1 MAGLLTTDRI
11 VRSLT
16 GRLAPHLGHQK
27 RWESRDGVAIY
38 CLEHDAEIMTM
49 RDMIDLGI
57 PLLSP
62 QAQDRVRE
70 SVSRWIRDNSPE
82 DAKLVFK
89 V

>member
-16 GRLAPHLGHQK
+16 KRLAPHIGHQK
-27 RWESRDGVAIY
+27 RWESRDGVAIF
-38 CLEHDAEIMTM
+38 CLEHDREIMSM
-49 RDMIDLGI
+49 EDMINLGI

-62 QAQDRVRE
+62 QAQDRVQE

-82 DAKLVFK
+82 DTRLIFK